1 MVASIS
7 MPKESN
13 MLGLHFLQGTVWTI
27 EVPLFY
33 GEMVS
38 MTFRKRS
45 ARDFSR
51 VSSNDIFRSKS
62 VKQKFRVTRF

>member
-13 MLGLHFLQGTVWTI
+13 MLGLHFWQGTVWTI
-27 EVPLFY
+27 EGPLFY